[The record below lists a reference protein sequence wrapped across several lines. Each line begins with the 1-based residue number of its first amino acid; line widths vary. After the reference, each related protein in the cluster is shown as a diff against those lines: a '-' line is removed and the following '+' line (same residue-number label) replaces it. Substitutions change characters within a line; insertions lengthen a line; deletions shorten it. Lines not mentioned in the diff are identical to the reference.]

1 MRRLLAVPV
10 FLLLSLLDRSRSFSR
25 CSSQY
30 GTALTGSRRL
40 FSALRHLYSSYF
52 AALRPVEPEH
62 VLCGG
67 GCSAILDSLAS
78 VLADPGDVILIALP
92 AYPGF
97 AASFGCRSGVEVVGV
112 RLEPGQEAS
121 PSSLDAFEQAYAECT
136 AQGKKVRAVVVCN
149 PHNPLGFCYPR
160 ATLVAYCRFAEV
172 RALHLIS
179 DEI

>member
-25 CSSQY
+25 SSSQY